1 MRRRDFITLLGGT
14 AAAWPLAA
22 RAQQPAIP
30 VVGFLSSDGAPNP
43 QADRVRWLRQGLNE
57 TGYVEG
63 RNVMIEYRWAESHPD
78 RLPELAAE
86 LAHRQV
92 SVIVTLG
99 LPAALAAK
107 AATTTIPIVASG
119 ADDLVEAGLAVSLNR
134 PSSNLTGVI
143 NRGVELGPKRLE
155 LLHELV
161 SEANRI
167 ALLVNPNNPSSE
179 TQSRDLQATART
191 LGLQLH
197 ILRASTDRDFD
208 LVFTSLAELRAA
220 ALMIGADGLL
230 NGRSEQL
237 ATLTLRH
244 AMPAISQVGGF
255 AAAGGL
261 MSYGGSFTD
270 QYRLTGVY
278 TGRILK
284 GDKPGDLPVQRGT
297 KVELIINAKTAKA
310 FGLTVPR
317 SLLARADQV
326 IE

>member
-1 MRRRDFITLLGGT
+1 MILRREFITVLGG
-14 AAAWPLAA
+14 AAAWPVAA
-22 RAQQPAIP
+22 RAQQTALP

-63 RNVMIEYRWAESHPD
+63 RNVTIEYRWAESQPD

-208 LVFTSLAELRAA
+208 SVFTSLAELRAA

-317 SLLARADQV
+317 SLLVRADQV

>member
-1 MRRRDFITLLGGT
+1 MMRRRQFITLLGG
-14 AAAWPLAA
+14 AATWPLAA
-22 RAQQPAIP
+22 RAQQAALP
-30 VVGFLSSDGAPNP
+30 VVGFLSSDGAPDL
-43 QADRVRWLRQGLNE
+43 QATRVRALRQGLNE

-119 ADDLVEAGLAVSLNR
+119 ADDLVETGLAVSLNR

-317 SLLARADQV
+317 SLLVRADQV

>member
-86 LAHRQV
+86 LTHRQV

-119 ADDLVEAGLAVSLNR
+119 ADDLVETGLAVSLNR
-134 PSSNLTGVI
+134 PSSNLTGVVSL
-143 NRGVELGPKRLE
+143 GVQLGPKRLE

-161 SEANRI
+161 SGANRI